1 MGCRVG
7 RMGCREE
14 RWAAGEEGWVV
25 GRKDGL
31 QWRKD
36 WLQGG
41 NICGRGGW
49 MGWNREDGLEREDG
63 NFEEKIRDFNP
74 RSTQGFS
81 EKIVS
86 PFGPADWPA
95 LGKIYTNVLFY

>member
-1 MGCRVG
+1 
-7 RMGCREE
+7 
-14 RWAAGEEGWVV
+14 
-25 GRKDGL
+25 
-31 QWRKD
+31 
-36 WLQGG
+36 
-41 NICGRGGW
+41 

-95 LGKIYTNVLFY
+95 LGKIYTNV

>member
-1 MGCRVG
+1 MAC
-7 RMGCREE
+7 
-14 RWAAGEEGWVV
+14 
-25 GRKDGL
+25 RKDGL

-36 WLQGG
+36 WLQGRKHLWQ
-41 NICGRGGW
+41 GRVDGLEQRGW
-49 MGWNREDGLEREDG
+49 MGWNREDG